1 MNIEIITISF
11 VCLII
16 VKILNHNMSE
26 KKQIRNIN
34 LSPQSENTVSDI
46 DIDYDL
52 KVESKNNKQLLTKKS
67 NCEINFISIK
77 IYKIFQIKLK

>member
-16 VKILNHNMSE
+16 VKILNHNIYE

-52 KVESKNNKQLLTKKS
+52 KVESKKQ
-67 NCEINFISIK
+67 
-77 IYKIFQIKLK
+77 